1 MKLESA
7 GVHSG
12 DVPEQCQM
20 PCLNDFDESQT
31 ASLGWMRSELHEQ
44 PAVYR
49 VLNFFYFSGFLL
61 ELRFDEGGGD

>member
-31 ASLGWMRSELHEQ
+31 ASLDGCEVNSTNSQ
-44 PAVYR
+44 AVYR

-61 ELRFDEGGGD
+61 ELRFDGGGGD